1 MPAANTRQ
9 HYGSV
14 TKTFHWL
21 TALLILTVIP
31 LGIVAQRWSFDTSD
45 ALAIKATLF
54 SIHKT
59 VGLTLFFV
67 ALARIAWAVTQAKPG
82 PLHPDRKLETFA
94 AETVHWALYASLV
107 VVPLTGWIHHAAT
120 EGFAPIWWPFGQKL
134 PFVPKDVELAHTF
147 ASLHIIFERVLIIS
161 LGLHIAGAL
170 KHAWIDRDATL
181 ARMLP
186 GTNPK
191 VPNYDHTTTASPAI
205 AAFAAYGLALLV
217 GAGLGMFA
225 HQEGPATPQ
234 LEAVASDWQ
243 VTDGTLAI
251 TVTQLGAPV
260 TGQFADWTAA
270 ITFDETV
277 TDGVAGQVDV
287 TISVPSL
294 SLGSVTTQALGAE
307 FFNAS
312 DFATATF
319 SAPIRVT
326 DGAYLADGTVTIRGI
341 TVPATL
347 PFTLALQD
355 GIATV
360 EARTQLSRLSFG
372 MGETAY
378 PDESSVGFAVDVAI
392 SLTASRD
399 TATPIVN

>member
-14 TKTFHWL
+14 AKTFHCL

-31 LGIVAQRWSFDTSD
+31 LGIIAQRWSFDTSD

-67 ALARIAWAVTQAKPG
+67 ALARITWALTQAKPG

-120 EGFAPIWWPFGQKL
+120 VGFAPIWWPFGQNL
-134 PFVPKDVELAHTF
+134 PFVPKNVDLAHTF

-186 GTNPK
+186 GAAPK
-191 VPNYDHTTTASPAI
+191 VPLYDHTTTASPAI

-217 GAGLGMFA
+217 GAGLGMFGQ
-225 HQEGPATPQ
+225 HEGPATPQ

-277 TDGVAGQVDV
+277 TDGTAGQVDV

-294 SLGSVTTQALGAE
+294 TLGSVTSQALGAE

-319 SAPIRVT
+319 SAPITVT
-326 DGAYLADGTVTIRGI
+326 DGAYLADGTVTIRGV
-341 TVPATL
+341 TMPAML
-347 PFTLALQD
+347 PFTLDLQD

-360 EARTQLSRLSFG
+360 EATTQLSRLSFG

-378 PDESSVGFAVDVAI
+378 PDETSVGFAVDVAI
-392 SLTASRD
+392 SLTASRN
-399 TATPIVN
+399 TAAATAN

>member
-14 TKTFHWL
+14 AKTFHWL

-31 LGIVAQRWSFDTSD
+31 LGIIAQRWSFDTSD

-67 ALARIAWAVTQAKPG
+67 ALARITWALTQAKPG
-82 PLHPDRKLETFA
+82 PLHPDRKLETFS

-120 EGFAPIWWPFGQKL
+120 VGFAPIWWPFGQNL
-134 PFVPKDVELAHTF
+134 PFVPKNVDLAHTF

-186 GTNPK
+186 GAAPK
-191 VPNYDHTTTASPAI
+191 VPLYDHTTTASPAI

-217 GAGLGMFA
+217 GAGLGMFGQ
-225 HQEGPATPQ
+225 HEGPATPQ

-277 TDGVAGQVDV
+277 TDGTAGQVDV

-294 SLGSVTTQALGAE
+294 TLGSVTSQALGAE

-319 SAPIRVT
+319 SAPITVT
-326 DGAYLADGTVTIRGI
+326 DGAYLADGTVTIRGV
-341 TVPATL
+341 TMPAML
-347 PFTLALQD
+347 PFTLDLQD

-360 EARTQLSRLSFG
+360 EATTQLSRLSFG

-378 PDESSVGFAVDVAI
+378 PDETSVGFAVDVAI
-392 SLTASRD
+392 SLTASRN
-399 TATPIVN
+399 TAAATAN

>member
-14 TKTFHWL
+14 AKTFHWL

-31 LGIVAQRWSFDTSD
+31 LGIIAQRWSFDTSD

-67 ALARIAWAVTQAKPG
+67 ALARITWALTQAKPG

-120 EGFAPIWWPFGQKL
+120 VGFAPIWWPFGQNL
-134 PFVPKDVELAHTF
+134 PFVPKNVDLAHTF

-186 GTNPK
+186 GAAPK
-191 VPNYDHTTTASPAI
+191 VPLYDHTTTASPAI

-217 GAGLGMFA
+217 GAGLGMFGQ
-225 HQEGPATPQ
+225 HEGPATPQ

-251 TVTQLGAPV
+251 TVTQLGAP
-260 TGQFADWTAA
+260 
-270 ITFDETV
+270 
-277 TDGVAGQVDV
+277 
-287 TISVPSL
+287 
-294 SLGSVTTQALGAE
+294 
-307 FFNAS
+307 
-312 DFATATF
+312 
-319 SAPIRVT
+319 
-326 DGAYLADGTVTIRGI
+326 
-341 TVPATL
+341 
-347 PFTLALQD
+347 
-355 GIATV
+355 
-360 EARTQLSRLSFG
+360 
-372 MGETAY
+372 
-378 PDESSVGFAVDVAI
+378 
-392 SLTASRD
+392 
-399 TATPIVN
+399 

>member
-14 TKTFHWL
+14 TKSFHWL

-59 VGLTLFFV
+59 VGVTLFFV
-67 ALARIAWAVTQAKPG
+67 ALARIGWAMTQAKPG

-107 VVPLTGWIHHAAT
+107 VVPMTGWIHHAAT
-120 EGFAPIWWPFGQKL
+120 EGFAPIWWPFGQNL
-134 PFVPKDVELAHTF
+134 PFVPKDAALAHTF
-147 ASLHIIFERVLIIS
+147 ASLHIIFERVLVIS
-161 LGLHIAGAL
+161 LALHIAGAL

-186 GTNPK
+186 GASPK

-225 HQEGPATPQ
+225 HRDGPAVPQ

-251 TVTQLGAPV
+251 TVTQLGAAI
-260 TGQFADWTAA
+260 TGQFTDWTAA
-270 ITFDETV
+270 ISFDETV
-277 TDGVAGQVDV
+277 TTGVAGQVDV

-294 SLGSVTTQALGAE
+294 TLGSVTTQALGAE

-319 SAPIRVT
+319 SAPITVAE
-326 DGAYLADGTVTIRGI
+326 GAYTADGTVTIRGV
-341 TVPATL
+341 TEPVTL
-347 PFTLALQD
+347 PFTLDLTD
-355 GIATV
+355 GTATV
-360 EARTQLSRLSFG
+360 EATTQLSRLSFG
-372 MGETAY
+372 MGNTAY
-378 PDESSVGFAVDVAI
+378 PDETSVGFAVDVAI

-399 TATPIVN
+399 EAPTNGN

>member
-14 TKTFHWL
+14 AKTFHWL

-31 LGIVAQRWSFDTSD
+31 LGIIAQRWSFDTSD

-67 ALARIAWAVTQAKPG
+67 ALARITWALTQAKPG

-120 EGFAPIWWPFGQKL
+120 VGFAPIWWPFGQNL
-134 PFVPKDVELAHTF
+134 PFVPKNVDLAHTF

-181 ARMLP
+181 ASMLP
-186 GTNPK
+186 GAAPK
-191 VPNYDHTTTASPAI
+191 VPLYDHTTTASPAI

-217 GAGLGMFA
+217 GAGLGMFGQ
-225 HQEGPATPQ
+225 HEGPATPQ

-277 TDGVAGQVDV
+277 TDGTAGQVDV

-294 SLGSVTTQALGAE
+294 TLGSVTSQALGAE

-319 SAPIRVT
+319 SAPITVT
-326 DGAYLADGTVTIRGI
+326 DGAYLADGTVTIRGV
-341 TVPATL
+341 TMPAML
-347 PFTLALQD
+347 PFTLDLQD

-360 EARTQLSRLSFG
+360 EATTQLSRLSFG

-378 PDESSVGFAVDVAI
+378 PDETSVGFAVDVAI
-392 SLTASRD
+392 SLTASRN
-399 TATPIVN
+399 TAAATAN